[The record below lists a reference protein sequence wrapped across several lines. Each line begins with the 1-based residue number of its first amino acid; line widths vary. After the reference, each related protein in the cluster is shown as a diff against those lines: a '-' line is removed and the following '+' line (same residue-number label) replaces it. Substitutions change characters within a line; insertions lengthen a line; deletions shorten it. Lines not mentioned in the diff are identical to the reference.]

1 MAKTTKGGVQ
11 MSEAGIKAISNS
23 ILFNNP
29 QQEEIE
35 LLSYDKVS
43 GYAMIHNL
51 NRTYMPYAVVSGLD
65 VRTGEWSAGHYFS
78 NEKEAY
84 DFHREQ
90 INAFDEKRYR
100 HAVEYLIREEFEAIG
115 ENLSDEKISELY
127 DRVVME
133 SDEAKILNT
142 NIFEDMEEYL
152 TKEDME
158 QEEGDFDMNEP
169 EMEM

>member
-1 MAKTTKGGVQ
+1 
-11 MSEAGIKAISNS
+11 MSETGIKATSNS

-35 LLSYDKVS
+35 LLSYDKAS

-51 NRTYMPYAVVSGLD
+51 NRTYMPYAVVSCLD
-65 VRTGEWSAGHYFS
+65 IRTGEWNAGHYFT

-90 INAFDEKRYR
+90 INAFDENRYR
-100 HAVEYLIREEFEAIG
+100 HAVEYLIREEFEAI
-115 ENLSDEKISELY
+115 EEYLSNEKISELFE
-127 DRVVME
+127 RVVMK
-133 SDEAKILNT
+133 SDEAKILNI

-152 TKEDME
+152 QKENME
-158 QEEGDFDMNEP
+158 KEEGDFDMNEP
-169 EMEM
+169 EMEI